1 MEKILLVEDDRN
13 TLEGLAEILTMEK
26 YEVTKAI
33 NGQTALKEL
42 KAGTFNVMLTDLLLP
57 DIDGLEL
64 ANLGWK
70 EQADLMIVM
79 MTAFGSVKHAVSAM
93 KKGICDY
100 LTKPI
105 DVDEMLIVI
114 AKAIN
119 EQKLRQDYFTLRDKL
134 EKKYRYDNIVGTSGK
149 MQEVFRKIEKIAGSD
164 ATVLIRGESGTGKEL
179 ITRAIHYNSLRK
191 NKKLMEINCA
201 SIPETLLESELF
213 GHEKGSFTGAHKT
226 IKGKFEVADGG
237 TIFLDEI
244 GDLTPNVQVKLL
256 RFLQEKKFN
265 RVGGSNFITV
275 DVRLITATNADL
287 EKGIQE
293 GRFRED
299 LYYRLNV
306 IPIFIPALRER
317 PEDIGPLIEHFIAK
331 FSTKNNKKIEGITKE
346 ARDLCLSYSWPGN
359 VRELENAIE
368 NAVVMTENNW
378 LQPEDL
384 PIYIKTISDKT
395 GVTPRKE
402 LESGS
407 YKEQLDYAEKMIIKK
422 VLLEAKGNKTHA
434 AGKLGFSIRTM
445 RNKVKKY
452 GL

>member
-13 TLEGLAEILTMEK
+13 TLEGLGEILTMEK
-26 YEVTKAI
+26 YEVIKAA

-64 ANLGWK
+64 ARQAWK
-70 EQADLMIVM
+70 EQNDLMIVM
-79 MTAFGSVKHAVSAM
+79 MTAFGSVKHAVGAM
-93 KKGICDY
+93 KQGIYDY

-119 EQKLRQDYFTLRDKL
+119 EQKLRQDYYTLKDKL
-134 EKKYRYDNIVGTSGK
+134 EQKYRYDNIVGTSGK

-164 ATVLIRGESGTGKEL
+164 ATALLRGESGTGKEL
-179 ITRAIHYNSLRK
+179 IARAIHYNSLRK

-226 IKGKFEVADGG
+226 NKGKFEVADGG

-244 GDLTPNVQVKLL
+244 GDLSPNVQIKLL
-256 RFLQEKKFN
+256 RFLQEKRFN
-265 RVGGSNFITV
+265 RVGGTHFITV
-275 DVRLITATNADL
+275 DIRLIAATNADL
-287 EKGIQE
+287 EKAITE

-331 FSTKNNKKIEGITKE
+331 FAAKNNKKIEGITQE
-346 ARDLCLSYSWPGN
+346 ARDLCLNYSWPGN
-359 VRELENAIE
+359 VRELENAVE
-368 NAVVMTENNW
+368 NAVVLTENNRI
-378 LQPEDL
+378 QPEDL
-384 PIYIKTISDKT
+384 PIYIKT
-395 GVTPRKE
+395 V
-402 LESGS
+402 SGS
-407 YKEQLDYAEKMIIKK
+407 VLQEPGLSPEAVTYREQLEHAEKMIIKK
-422 VLLEAKGNKTHA
+422 VLLEVNGNKTHA
-434 AGKLGFSIRTM
+434 ARKLGFSIRTM
-445 RNKVKKY
+445 RNKVKRY
-452 GL
+452 NL

>member
-13 TLEGLAEILTMEK
+13 TLEGLGEILTMEK
-26 YEVTKAI
+26 YEITKAH
-33 NGQTALKEL
+33 NGQAALREL
-42 KAGTFNVMLTDLLLP
+42 KSGTFNVMLTDLLLP

-64 ANLGWK
+64 ANLAWK
-70 EQADLMIVM
+70 EQSDLMIVM

-93 KKGICDY
+93 KKGIYDY

-119 EQKLRQDYFTLRDKL
+119 EQKLRQDYYTLKDKL
-134 EKKYRYDNIVGTSGK
+134 EQKYRYDNIVGTSGK

-179 ITRAIHYNSLRK
+179 IARAIHYNSLRK
-191 NKKLMEINCA
+191 NKKLMEINCS

-226 IKGKFEVADGG
+226 SKGKFEVADGG

-244 GDLTPNVQVKLL
+244 GDLSPNVQIKLL

-265 RVGGSNFITV
+265 RVGGSDFITV
-275 DVRLITATNADL
+275 DVRLLAATNADL
-287 EKGIQE
+287 EKAIPE

-317 PEDIGPLIEHFIAK
+317 LEDIGPLIEHFITK
-331 FSTKNNKKIEGITKE
+331 FSVKNNKRIEGITKE
-346 ARDLCLSYSWPGN
+346 ARDLCLNYSWPGN

-368 NAVVMTENNW
+368 NAVVLTENNW
-378 LQPEDL
+378 IQPEDL
-384 PIYIKTISDKT
+384 PIYLKTISDN
-395 GVTPRKE
+395 KE
-402 LESGS
+402 VAKGSNLESAG
-407 YKEQLDYAEKMIIKK
+407 YKEQLEYAEKMIIKK
-422 VLLEAKGNKTHA
+422 VLKEVNGNKTHA
-434 AGKLGFSIRTM
+434 ARKLGFSIRTM
-445 RNKVKKY
+445 RNKVRKY
-452 GL
+452 DL

>member
-42 KAGTFNVMLTDLLLP
+42 KTGTFNVMLTDLLLP

-64 ANLGWK
+64 ANLAWK
-70 EQADLMIVM
+70 EQSDLMIVM
-79 MTAFGSVKHAVSAM
+79 MTAFGSVKHAVGAM
-93 KKGICDY
+93 KKGIYDY

-119 EQKLRQDYFTLRDKL
+119 EQRLRQDYFTLRDKL

-191 NKKLMEINCA
+191 NKKLMEINCS

-244 GDLTPNVQVKLL
+244 GDLTPNVQIKLL

-265 RVGGSNFITV
+265 RVGGSDFISV
-275 DVRLITATNADL
+275 DIRLITATNSDL
-287 EKGIQE
+287 EKAIQE

-306 IPIFIPALRER
+306 IPIFIPPLRER

-331 FSTKNNKKIEGITKE
+331 FSTKNNKRIEGITKE
-346 ARDLCLSYSWPGN
+346 AMNLCLVYSWPGN
-359 VRELENAIE
+359 VRELENAVE

-384 PIYIKTISDKT
+384 PIYIKTMPDSISGMPHDGPDAGT
-395 GVTPRKE
+395 YR
-402 LESGS
+402 
-407 YKEQLDYAEKMIIKK
+407 EQLDYAEKTIIKK
-422 VLLEAKGNKTHA
+422 VLLEVKGNKTHA
-434 AGKLGFSIRTM
+434 AQKLGFSIRTM